1 MQPITEVSELFAH
14 QRAVRAFADRN
25 VPDALVEEVLAAAT
39 RAPSGSNTQPWR
51 FIVVR
56 DAEVKAQLAEAYEEA
71 QRSQYGGP
79 TAAAG
84 AGSPAGSALPATP
97 WTEVPV
103 LIVACVRVPARTGRA
118 GFQTGASVYPAVQNL
133 MLRAR
138 SLGLGTVL
146 TTLHR
151 RNRDRVHAIL
161 GIPETYDSAA
171 IIPLGWPAVAYGRNR
186 RPPASTVT
194 MRDRWDRDLA

>member
-1 MQPITEVSELFAH
+1 MEPINDVGQLFAH
-14 QRAVRAFADRN
+14 QRAVRAFADRD
-25 VPDALVEEVLAAAT
+25 VDDALVDAVLTAAT
-39 RAPSGSNTQPWR
+39 HAPSGSNTQPWR

-56 DAEVKAQLAEAYEEA
+56 DPAVKAQLSEAYAEA
-71 QRSQYGGP
+71 QRSQYGSGDGSG
-79 TAAAG
+79 TASAAAAG
-84 AGSPAGSALPATP
+84 GPPPTP
-97 WTEVPV
+97 WANVPV

-151 RNRDRVHAIL
+151 RNRDRIHAIL
-161 GIPETYDSAA
+161 GIPDDYDSAA

-186 RPPASTVT
+186 RAPASAVT
-194 MRDRWDRDLA
+194 MHDRWDPERA

>member
-1 MQPITEVSELFAH
+1 MQPISDVSELFAH
-14 QRAVRAFADRN
+14 QRAVRVFSDRD
-25 VPDALVEEVLAAAT
+25 VSESLVAEVLEAAT

-56 DAEVKAQLAEAYEEA
+56 DPAVKAELAEAYAEA
-71 QRSQYGGP
+71 QRSQSGSNTGGSP
-79 TAAAG
+79 AAG
-84 AGSPAGSALPATP
+84 AGASAQAATP
-97 WTEVPV
+97 WNQVPV

-161 GIPETYDSAA
+161 GIPDTHDSAA
-171 IIPLGWPAVAYGRNR
+171 IVPLGWPAAPYGRNR
-186 RPPASTVT
+186 RPPASAVT
-194 MRDRWDRDLA
+194 MRDRWDPERA